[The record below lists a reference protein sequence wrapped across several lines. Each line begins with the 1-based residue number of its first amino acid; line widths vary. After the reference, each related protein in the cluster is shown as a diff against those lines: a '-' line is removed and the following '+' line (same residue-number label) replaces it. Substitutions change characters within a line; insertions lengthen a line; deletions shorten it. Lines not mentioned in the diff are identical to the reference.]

1 MLPCEIGGGVVPTVG
16 AVTDTAQAPPLISP
30 KALSDALAALGAYAQ
45 PPTAAQLAAAEFA
58 EGRTGLVARLSN
70 AWYGSALAHVMTAEL
85 AVAQAGSDTGYRHE
99 AWRAADADGEG
110 IMILLHY
117 TALRL
122 AAELR
127 IIGEH
132 LPVDLGVMGAAAG
145 AAEALKLLLEVCTV
159 RSMDDPRAAAV
170 TTNLSRASDQLAFA
184 AERIDTLFAA
194 AGDVASIISPPRS

>member
-1 MLPCEIGGGVVPTVG
+1 VVGVLPTVS
-16 AVTDTAQAPPLISP
+16 AVTDTPQAPPLICP

-45 PPTAAQLAAAEFA
+45 PPTEGQLAAPELA
-58 EGRTGLVARLSN
+58 EGWTELVARLSN
-70 AWYGSALAHVMTAEL
+70 ALYGSALAHVMTAEL

-99 AWRAADADGEG
+99 AWRAAGADGEG

-145 AAEALKLLLEVCTV
+145 AADALKLLLEVCTV
-159 RSMDDPRAAAV
+159 RSLDDPRAGAV
-170 TTNLSRASDQLAFA
+170 TTNLSRASDQLAVA
-184 AERIDTLFAA
+184 AERITTLFAA
-194 AGDVASIISPPRS
+194 ARDVASIISPPLSRDQ